1 MSSLSQEARRAPPF
15 LRVAALA
22 VTAAAF
28 GLIFG
33 FGLIISHM
41 IDPARVAGFLDIA
54 GNWNPA
60 LAFVMGG
67 AVIVAAPAFWLARR
81 RKTALLGTGF
91 ALPDRYNVTWPLVG
105 GAALFGLGWGLSG
118 ICPGPSLVLL
128 ASLTPQALVFVA
140 ALAAGIFL
148 ADTIKAKR

>member
-1 MSSLSQEARRAPPF
+1 MSNSLR
-15 LRVAALA
+15 LVALA

-33 FGLIISHM
+33 FGLILSHM
-41 IDPARVAGFLDIA
+41 IDPARVAGFLDVA
-54 GNWNPA
+54 GDWNPA

-67 AVIVAAPAFWLARR
+67 AVVVAAPAFWLARR
-81 RKTALLGTGF
+81 RTHAFLGTAF
-91 ALPDRYNVTWPLVG
+91 ALPDRFNITWPLVL
-105 GAALFGLGWGLSG
+105 GAAVFGLGWGLSG

-128 ASLTPQALVFVA
+128 AGLTPQALIFVT

-148 ADTIKAKR
+148 ADAVKLRR

>member
-1 MSSLSQEARRAPPF
+1 MSGGGDTGR
-15 LRVAALA
+15 LRVVALA
-22 VTAAAF
+22 VSAAIF

-41 IDPARVAGFLDIA
+41 VDPARVAGFLDVA
-54 GNWNPA
+54 GAWNPA

-67 AVIVAAPAFWLARR
+67 AVVVAAPAFWLARR
-81 RKTALLGTGF
+81 RKSALLGTDF
-91 ALPDRYNVTWPLVG
+91 NLPDRTNFTWPLVV

-140 ALAAGIFL
+140 ALVAGIFL
-148 ADTIKAKR
+148 ADKVKARR